1 MKRSFDTYHTLGEL
15 KAVFPY
21 IYSGGNSDSFFMAF
35 VNESAAPDAVTRPF
49 SFEGIILLYCVEGK
63 AQVIIDHDQF
73 EIEGNSVAVVFPGAH
88 LTVRENF
95 PLSQYNLA
103 FLALTLDTINLV
115 PFDFKNVLPAET
127 LIYRRAV
134 VRLERD
140 VEGLLRKQISLA
152 NAVSAAGMTF
162 SNEIAGCMLSV
173 VFLML
178 VDESLEP
185 VRSIIHAIFCLL
197 SEDERLHPSPQTLT
211 LVSRFVQLLKEN
223 FKQHREISFYSER
236 LGLNANNLSQRLKS
250 VSGRNASTWI
260 DTYLLSEAKKQL
272 LFTSKSIL
280 DISEELSFSSQAAF
294 AKYFKQKTG
303 LTPTDFRLGQSSDCE
318 LHDAFDGH

>member
-127 LIYRRAV
+127 LICRRAV
-134 VRLERD
+134 VRLDRD

-152 NAVSAAGMTF
+152 NTVSAAGMTF

-178 VDESLEP
+178 VS
-185 VRSIIHAIFCLL
+185 AM
-197 SEDERLHPSPQTLT
+197 SEQSGHERLHHSPQTLT

-236 LGLNANNLSQRLKS
+236 LGLNSNNLSQRLKS